1 MEGPWGIIS
10 VEPGWYVSAQ
20 QPVEAE
26 AEAEELSPLLS
37 NVSCAASFSK
47 LTALQF
53 P

>member
-1 MEGPWGIIS
+1 MEAPWGIIN

-26 AEAEELSPLLS
+26 AEELSPLLS
-37 NVSCAASFSK
+37 NVSCSACFSE
-47 LTALQF
+47 LTATRF